1 MTVTLSQLES
11 HLWESANILRGPVD
25 AADFK
30 SYVFPLLFFKRLSD
44 VHDEEHAAALKE
56 FDGDEEAA
64 LFPENYRFQI
74 PEDCHWR
81 DVREVAVNVG
91 QALQTA
97 MRGIEQANP
106 HTLYGIFGD
115 AQWTN
120 KDRLSDALLRDLI
133 EHFSRLSLGNS
144 AAKADVLGQSYEYLI
159 KKFADA
165 TNKKAG
171 EFYTPRS
178 VVRLM
183 VNILDP
189 REGESIYDPTCGTGG
204 MLLEAIHH
212 VQETRGDV
220 RTLWGRLYGQEK
232 NLTTSAIARMNLYL
246 HGAADF
252 QIVRGDTLRSPAF
265 FSGDNLA
272 TFDCVIANPPF
283 SLEKWGDEVWCSDPY
298 GRNFAGMPPAK
309 SGDFA
314 WVQHMIKSMAPNT
327 GRMAVVLP
335 HGALFRM
342 GKEGEIRKKILGM
355 DLLEAVI
362 GLGPNLFYG
371 TGLAACILVFR
382 QKKEKDRRNRV
393 LIVDASKE
401 FKTGRAQNE
410 LLPEHVER
418 IHGWVRDYTDVEG
431 IARLV
436 TLDEI
441 AANDHNLNI
450 PRYVEPKVTSEVLT
464 VEDAMKRLRE
474 SAEAAFAA
482 EGRLVAILE
491 VEGLLQQCS
500 SSDGISAEDRSRE
513 HDILTGYA
521 LRFDGYKYLETRGS
535 EERICAAMDAMT
547 RGETEDLSEIEQMA
561 AFFLQQRFLCKW
573 GGEQLPQFSYPWRIY
588 RELFLSVAK
597 SAVPSDFQ
605 HAEWYIS
612 WEREYRNTV
621 QDDIELVRRIHSETR
636 YREWPTEADIQ
647 AANGDFQSN
656 P

>member
-1 MTVTLSQLES
+1 MESLTLSQLES
-11 HLWESANILRGPVD
+11 HLWEAANILRGPVD

-30 SYVFPLLFFKRLSD
+30 TYVFPLLFFKRLSD
-44 VHDEEHAAALKE
+44 VNDEEHAAALIE
-56 FDGDEEAA
+56 FDGDEESA
-64 LFPENYRFQI
+64 LFSENYSFQI
-74 PEDCHWR
+74 PEGCHWR
-81 DVREVAVNVG
+81 DVRKVATNVG
-91 QALQTA
+91 QTLQTA
-97 MRGIEQANP
+97 LRGIEQANP

-133 EHFSRLSLGNS
+133 EHFSRLSLGNTD
-144 AAKADVLGQSYEYLI
+144 AKADVLGQSYEYLI

-183 VNILDP
+183 VEILDP
-189 REGESIYDPTCGTGG
+189 RAGESIYDPACGTGG

-232 NLTTSAIARMNLYL
+232 NLTTSAIARMNLFL

-265 FSGDNLA
+265 FLGDSLA

-283 SLEKWGDEVWCSDPY
+283 SLEKWGDEVWSADPY

-309 SGDFA
+309 TGDFA
-314 WVQHMIKSMAPNT
+314 WVQHMIKSMAPKT

-342 GKEGEIRKKILGM
+342 GKEGEIRKKLLGM

-371 TGLAACILVFR
+371 AGLAACILIFR
-382 QKKEKDRRNRV
+382 QTKAKDRRGKV
-393 LIVDASKE
+393 LIIDASKE
-401 FKTGRAQNE
+401 FKAGRAQNE

-418 IHGWVRDYTDVEG
+418 IHGWVRDYVDVAG
-431 IARLV
+431 VARLV
-436 TLDEI
+436 TLEEI

-450 PRYVEPKVTSEVLT
+450 PRYVEPVVTSEALS
-464 VEDAMKRLRE
+464 VEAAMKRLQE
-474 SAEAAFAA
+474 SADAAFAA
-482 EGRLVAILE
+482 EERLACILKR
-491 VEGLLQQCS
+491 EGLLS
-500 SSDGISAEDRSRE
+500 
-513 HDILTGYA
+513 
-521 LRFDGYKYLETRGS
+521 
-535 EERICAAMDAMT
+535 
-547 RGETEDLSEIEQMA
+547 
-561 AFFLQQRFLCKW
+561 
-573 GGEQLPQFSYPWRIY
+573 
-588 RELFLSVAK
+588 
-597 SAVPSDFQ
+597 
-605 HAEWYIS
+605 
-612 WEREYRNTV
+612 
-621 QDDIELVRRIHSETR
+621 
-636 YREWPTEADIQ
+636 
-647 AANGDFQSN
+647 
-656 P
+656 